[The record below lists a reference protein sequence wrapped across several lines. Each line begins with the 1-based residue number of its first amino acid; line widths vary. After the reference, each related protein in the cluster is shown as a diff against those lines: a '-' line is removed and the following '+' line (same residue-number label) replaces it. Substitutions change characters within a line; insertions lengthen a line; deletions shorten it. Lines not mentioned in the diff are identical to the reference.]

1 MTTINRYFSKCFKT
15 NHIICLVLSSFFFV
29 KKTFNSSAIQR
40 FLALKKTKIAS
51 SNFAWFVS
59 KPLLIS
65 LFLITIQT
73 FAQQKQSAAFEV
85 VPLGVKGGIDEKN
98 LSAYLVAPIHTKDF
112 ICLDAGTINAG
123 IEKAISNKVFTIST
137 SEVLRKYIKGYFIS
151 HAHLDHVS
159 GLIINS
165 PADSSKTVY
174 ATKKCMEMME
184 NHYFNG
190 ETWANFGDEGVGFK
204 LKKYH
209 FQTLAVGEETK
220 ITNTT
225 MTVKAFALSH
235 GNPFESTAFLIQ
247 NGNDYVL
254 YLGDTGPDSVEK
266 SDKLK
271 LLWQAITPLIQNKQ
285 LRGIFIEVS
294 FPNEQPD
301 SSLFGHLT
309 PNHLMKELHV
319 LSGMTGNETLKNCKI
334 IITHLK
340 PPTLNILKIQEQ
352 LQKQNDLGLQLLFPE
367 QGKRF
372 EL

>member
-1 MTTINRYFSKCFKT
+1 MTSINRYF
-15 NHIICLVLSSFFFV
+15 IG
-29 KKTFNSSAIQR
+29 
-40 FLALKKTKIAS
+40 
-51 SNFAWFVS
+51 
-59 KPLLIS
+59 
-65 LFLITIQT
+65 LFLISIQL
-73 FAQQKQSAAFEV
+73 FAQKAAFDI
-85 VPLGVKGGIDEKN
+85 VPLGVKGGIDETN
-98 LSAYLVAPIHTKDF
+98 LSAYLVAPINTHDY

-123 IEKAISNKVFTIST
+123 IEKAISNKVFKVSA
-137 SEVLRKYIKGYFIS
+137 SEVLRKYIKGYCIS

-174 ATKKCMEMME
+174 TTKKCMEMME

-190 ETWANFGDEGVGFK
+190 ETWANFGDEGPGFQ

-209 FQTLAVGEETK
+209 FQTLTLGEETK
-220 ITNTT
+220 IANTT
-225 MTVKAFALSH
+225 MTVKAFPLSH

-247 NGNDYVL
+247 NGKDAVL
-254 YLGDTGPDSVEK
+254 YLGDTGPDSIEK
-266 SDKLK
+266 SNNLSD
-271 LLWQAITPLIQNKQ
+271 LWKTIVPLIQSKQ
-285 LRGIFIEVS
+285 LKGIFIEVS

-309 PNHLMKELHV
+309 PNYLMTELHKLED
-319 LSGMTGNETLKNCKI
+319 LSGKGSLKNFKI

-340 PPTLNILKIQEQ
+340 PPTKNRVKIKEQ
-352 LQKQNDLGLQLLFPE
+352 LQKQNNLGVQLLFPE